1 MNDPD
6 MTPPVSTHAGLK
18 IRPLGSE
25 VIEQPTSAAAKFEP
39 DTLTGVLGR
48 PEDGDSTI
56 PGFTWNGAFFE
67 VPLGFDVTVTVETPK
82 ADPLLTVKKPETV
95 PPVIEQLI
103 DARSTMSG
111 VEEIVQV
118 PSVVGKPDPLTDTT
132 VPTGPKLGLRSNA
145 DEILTKVGADTWPRE
160 LGKITV

>member
-1 MNDPD
+1 VNDPD
-6 MTPPVSTHAGLK
+6 IAPPSSRHAGLE

-25 VIEQPTSAAAKFEP
+25 VIEQPASTAAKFEP
-39 DTLTGVLGR
+39 ETPTGVLGR
-48 PEDGDSTI
+48 PEDGDNTI
-56 PGFTWNGAFFE
+56 PGFTWNGAFFA
-67 VPLGFDVTVTVETPK
+67 VPVGYDVTVTVETPK
-82 ADPLLTVKKPETV
+82 ADPLLTVKEPETV